1 MFGLK
6 SQASHCLWQLCTHW
20 THKKP
25 CTWSQWT
32 LPFASESCPAA
43 RSTLLGTCP
52 RDLPLENVLPARIYF
67 KLIEGLK
74 LSVLYCLNFTFVT
87 VLPALAR
94 PRKSPNEVEPFWP
107 EESKELCDARG
118 WVDCAC
124 TTSCIHLDEKE
135 LLREKSH
142 CPHVWTRPKFL
153 QPLLVPHLGFR
164 MAENWGEKK
173 TLSLPVYSRTIWLQ
187 SLLAVSNGDGSSS
200 CRRCLENNTD
210 RGSEWRRST

>member
-67 KLIEGLK
+67 KLIQGLK

-124 TTSCIHLDEKE
+124 IYYKLYSPGWERAPQRREPLPACLDP
-135 LLREKSH
+135 SQI
-142 CPHVWTRPKFL
+142 PPTFAGPSPWF
-153 QPLLVPHLGFR
+153 
-164 MAENWGEKK
+164 
-173 TLSLPVYSRTIWLQ
+173 
-187 SLLAVSNGDGSSS
+187 
-200 CRRCLENNTD
+200 
-210 RGSEWRRST
+210 